1 MATLNGSW
9 SSSAASSS
17 WSKSWSTSPR
27 RSGTLA
33 IVRTPGPGG
42 MRMQRS
48 GEITPRRAAW
58 ARSKREVWVGKRS
71 ATWRAIRAPVAVMPM
86 NTGPVQL
93 RMQALVFSPSAV
105 CASSQ
110 ITIE

>member
-1 MATLNGSW
+1 MKGSW

-17 WSKSWSTSPR
+17 WSKSWSTSPL

-48 GEITPRRAAW
+48 GAITPRRAAW

-71 ATWRAIRAPVAVMPM
+71 ATWRAISAPVAVMPM
-86 NTGPVQL
+86 KTGPVQL

-105 CASSQ
+105 WASSQ

>member
-1 MATLNGSW
+1 M
-9 SSSAASSS
+9 
-17 WSKSWSTSPR
+17 
-27 RSGTLA
+27 
-33 IVRTPGPGG
+33 
-42 MRMQRS
+42 
-48 GEITPRRAAW
+48 
-58 ARSKREVWVGKRS
+58 GKRS

-110 ITIE
+110 ITIEYASDAPRVAHEPLVGLDGDRAVGVVGAVEQRRERRSL

>member
-1 MATLNGSW
+1 
-9 SSSAASSS
+9 
-17 WSKSWSTSPR
+17 
-27 RSGTLA
+27 
-33 IVRTPGPGG
+33 
-42 MRMQRS
+42 MQRS
-48 GEITPRRAAW
+48 GAITPRRAAW

-71 ATWRAIRAPVAVMPM
+71 ATWRAISAPVAVMPM

>member
-1 MATLNGSW
+1 M
-9 SSSAASSS
+9 
-17 WSKSWSTSPR
+17 
-27 RSGTLA
+27 
-33 IVRTPGPGG
+33 VRTPGPGG

-48 GEITPRRAAW
+48 GAITPRRAAW

-71 ATWRAIRAPVAVMPM
+71 ATLRAISAPVAVMPM
-86 NTGPVQL
+86 NTGSGQR

-110 ITIE
+110 ITIA